1 MSANNHEIKTHKP
14 KEIMVLSKNKEYK
27 LENGEVIIYK
37 GVFVES
43 RLSSLT
49 LHEFRRKSGAP
60 YTITLN
66 KLLSWILNG

>member
-1 MSANNHEIKTHKP
+1 MT
-14 KEIMVLSKNKEYK
+14 LSKNKQYK
-27 LENGEVIIYK
+27 LKNGEIVTYK

-49 LHEFRRKSGAP
+49 LHEFYRNSGSP

-66 KLLSWILNG
+66 KFLSWI